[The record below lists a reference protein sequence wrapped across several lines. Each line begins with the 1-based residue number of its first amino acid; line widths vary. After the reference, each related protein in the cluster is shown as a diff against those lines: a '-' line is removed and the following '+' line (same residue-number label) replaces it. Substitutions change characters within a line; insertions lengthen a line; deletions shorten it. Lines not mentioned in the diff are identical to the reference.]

1 MRVRGD
7 GRPYQL
13 NLSMNR
19 RYDVAW
25 FDIYNYALFTRGG
38 PYWQV
43 AKVKCHCFL
52 HVFFQKNNYQM
63 VNTDIYVTF

>member
-13 NLSMNR
+13 LLRMCR

-25 FDIYNYALFTRGG
+25 FDTFAYVLFTRGG

-43 AKVKCHCFL
+43 AKVKFYSSL
-52 HVFFQKNNYQM
+52 TV
-63 VNTDIYVTF
+63 